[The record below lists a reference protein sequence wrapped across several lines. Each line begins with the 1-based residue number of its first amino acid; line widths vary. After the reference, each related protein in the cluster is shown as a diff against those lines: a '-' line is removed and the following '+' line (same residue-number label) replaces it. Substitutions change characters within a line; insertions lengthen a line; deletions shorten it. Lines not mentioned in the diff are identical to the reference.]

1 MRLANGLLAAG
12 QSLGLKPASLDQ
24 SELLAAAREAT
35 GLDDF
40 GDYPE
45 TFEQLSVLLDA
56 TEKEAK
62 LTPCGRLLARTNILR
77 ILKHRLLLEDLL
89 QRHPEILERELGD
102 PVVIVGLARS
112 GTTRLHRLLAADE
125 RFLHLKSWESVNPVP
140 WPESFTA
147 QAEGQPDPRIENIDK
162 ALKAVLYLSPQIAA
176 VHPLGTMEVEE
187 ELGLI
192 QHAFASQIFEI
203 IAWAPTFARYIE
215 EHEQHFAYE
224 YMVTLLKVISWFRN
238 DPPGKPWVLKTPQHM
253 QDLDALIKVFPGARL
268 IFPHRDPIKVVG
280 SVCSTVWNSVVR
292 DSKFIPP
299 EEVGHTWL
307 AKVERMLHKTMSVRG
322 SSIPPEQQFDILYA
336 DISSDWE
343 SAMASVYQFLDM
355 PMTEQARA
363 GMADFLA
370 GNAQHKHGLHKYD
383 LADFGLDRDQVHE
396 RPAFYRERYTI
407 PYELRNPHLK
417 APEENDQ

>member
-12 QSLGLKPASLDQ
+12 RSLGLKPASLDQ
-24 SELLAAAREAT
+24 SELLAAARKAT

-238 DPPGKPWVLKTPQHM
+238 DSPGKPWVR
-253 QDLDALIKVFPGARL
+253 V
-268 IFPHRDPIKVVG
+268 
-280 SVCSTVWNSVVR
+280 
-292 DSKFIPP
+292 
-299 EEVGHTWL
+299 
-307 AKVERMLHKTMSVRG
+307 
-322 SSIPPEQQFDILYA
+322 
-336 DISSDWE
+336 
-343 SAMASVYQFLDM
+343 
-355 PMTEQARA
+355 
-363 GMADFLA
+363 
-370 GNAQHKHGLHKYD
+370 
-383 LADFGLDRDQVHE
+383 
-396 RPAFYRERYTI
+396 
-407 PYELRNPHLK
+407 
-417 APEENDQ
+417 